1 MANLPGSFA
10 QSQAS
15 YGLLSDLNYLS
26 VNYGTYKTFVEKY
39 PALAKSNY
47 IIGAEA
53 SGAGVWT
60 PTRVFYHWEP
70 KGKTLPMFNITA
82 NSTAAAGLPITV
94 TLTAGSHTN
103 AGAKSPIAIGYVFE
117 NSTTRQVYRV
127 TAVNQTVAG
136 AHTATLQIDT
146 AAAVPLVTAATD
158 SLLYRGRAVVEEAS
172 TYVNGLYRENV
183 RLSNECRTVRDDMEF
198 TDRLLMEKI
207 ENPAGGHYYKND
219 QLNNVFT
226 PRFAAVQEMDLMFG
240 HSADGLGT
248 ANNSSAKGLIQD
260 IETNGTT
267 LTHSATLAATFWQS
281 AKRLIEA
288 EGYSNEY
295 DVLQDPEFFM
305 KVQDYLGTTFNN
317 GAVIYCAPEKSS
329 KPIEIAQNFKSF
341 DIYGIKY
348 NFQQYD
354 YFNNA
359 KMFGAP
365 VSTAATLT
373 GYSNYGIMI
382 PQGDAPDANTGAP
395 VKRFGVRYQAEK
407 EGDAA
412 IQMWTTGAF
421 SPENKTP
428 VRELRVHAAC
438 DKGIETFGIQG
449 FLSVNLT

>member
-10 QSQAS
+10 QASAS

-26 VNYGTYKTFVEKY
+26 TEHGTYKSFVEKY
-39 PALAKSNY
+39 PALARSNY

-53 SGAGVWT
+53 SGAGVFA
-60 PTRVFYHWEP
+60 PTRIFSHWEP
-70 KGKTLPMFNITA
+70 KGKTLPFFTITA

-94 TLTAGSHTN
+94 TLTAASHTN
-103 AGAKSPIAIGYVFE
+103 AGAKSPVAIGHVFE
-117 NSTTRQVYRV
+117 NSTTRQIYRV
-127 TAVNQTVAG
+127 TAVNKAAAG

-158 SLLYRGRAVVEEAS
+158 SLLWRGRALVEEAS
-172 TYVNGLYRENV
+172 TFADGMNRENV
-183 RLSNECRTVRDDMEF
+183 RLANECRTVRLDLEF
-198 TDRLLMEKI
+198 TDRLLMEWI
-207 ENPAGGHYYKND
+207 QNPAGGHYYKND
-219 QLNNVFT
+219 QINNVFT
-226 PRFAAVQEMDLMFG
+226 PQFAAVQEMDLMFG
-240 HSADGLGT
+240 HTADGLGA
-248 ANNSSAKGLIQD
+248 ANNSNGRGLIQD

-267 LTHSATLAATFWQS
+267 LAHSATLADTFWRS

-295 DVLQDPEFFM
+295 DVLQDPEFYM
-305 KVQDYLGTTFNN
+305 SVQSYLGTAFNN

-329 KPIEIAQNFKSF
+329 KPMEIAQNFKSF
-341 DIYGIKY
+341 DVYGIKY

-354 YFNNA
+354 YFNAA
-359 KMFGAP
+359 KMYGTP

-373 GYSNYGIMI
+373 GYYNYGIMI
-382 PQGDAPDANTGAP
+382 PQGEVPDAKTGAP
-395 VKRFGVRYQAEK
+395 VKRFGVRYQAES
-407 EGDAA
+407 EGAPA
-412 IQMWTTGAF
+412 ISMWTTGAY

-438 DKGIETFGIQG
+438 DKGIESFGIQG